1 MEKFHMFDDRIYQM
15 TNGVKAADR
24 IIYTVMLNEQKFYH
38 DKGQYYTPSY
48 AHLGQYAGITR
59 TSVIACMKRLEAHGL
74 IKKTNVASNQCVIKV
89 YSLDEV
95 PEVLTELTAKEARKA
110 KLESKVTQSVKKDDP
125 LSQNSLPT
133 ESKFFTQSVKIFD
146 TYNNSNNKKELINN
160 NKEDDFEE
168 ESLKKGASLCDSH
181 ECDIKEDDFLSLD
194 ELNDFLSM
202 NESDLDSE
210 ATKETSKTS
219 DLDDLEVSSK
229 KTSKQDKEISD
240 VNIDS
245 DHKNTQC
252 PATDDEMDPFDDYLD
267 DEEDPEEE
275 LKREQRKAKIKE
287 RFRKAKLKNRIDEL
301 DDFDDGDDDF
311 TYRPKKK
318 THTDSKKER
327 IKPKMYFA
335 SGGMR

>member
-1 MEKFHMFDDRIYQM
+1 MSKYNPNQFYKFDVRISQLSEEINAAARLIYMVMVHSCDFYEEKYKSYSPSIDHLAYMA
-15 TNGVKAADR
+15 GVSK
-24 IIYTVMLNEQKFYH
+24 
-38 DKGQYYTPSY
+38 
-48 AHLGQYAGITR
+48 R
-59 TSVIACMKRLEAHGL
+59 TAIRAIETLEKHGL
-74 IKKTNVASNQCVIKV
+74 IQVQKNQGRQSTYRVFTLDDKPELLVRPTSQEVAASVRQNDTTTSDKMSSVPVTKCHGGSDKMSPVLDKLLDKT
-89 YSLDEV
+89 LDNNIIDKS
-95 PEVLTELTAKEARKA
+95 KETG
-110 KLESKVTQSVKKDDP
+110 LND
-125 LSQNSLPT
+125 
-133 ESKFFTQSVKIFD
+133 
-146 TYNNSNNKKELINN
+146 
-160 NKEDDFEE
+160 
-168 ESLKKGASLCDSH
+168 
-181 ECDIKEDDFLSLD
+181 DIKEDDFLSLD

-219 DLDDLEVSSK
+219 DLEE
-229 KTSKQDKEISD
+229 DKISD

-252 PATDDEMDPFDDYLD
+252 PATDDELDPFDDYLD

-275 LKREQRKAKIKE
+275 LKREQRKAEIKE
-287 RFRKAKLKNRIDEL
+287 RFRNAKLKNKVSDL
-301 DDFDDGDDDF
+301 DDFDDSDDDF

>member
-146 TYNNSNNKKELINN
+146 TYNNSNNKEELTNN
-160 NKEDDFEE
+160 NKEDDFEG

-181 ECDIKEDDFLSLD
+181 KRDSLGIEEAIKE
-194 ELNDFLSM
+194 
-202 NESDLDSE
+202 
-210 ATKETSKTS
+210 ASKTS
-219 DLDDLEVSSK
+219 DLDDLEVSPK

-240 VNIDS
+240 VNEVS

-252 PATDDEMDPFDDYLD
+252 PATDEMEPFDDYLD
-267 DEEDPEEE
+267 EESEREEAI
-275 LKREQRKAKIKE
+275 KKAQRKAEIKS
-287 RFRKAKLKNRIDEL
+287 RIAMAKQKNKVSDL
-301 DDFDDGDDDF
+301 DDFDDSDDDF
-311 TYRPKKK
+311 TFTPKKK
-318 THTDSKKER
+318 THTDSKKEKVKVR
-327 IKPKMYFA
+327 RVYG
-335 SGGMR
+335 GGMF

>member
-1 MEKFHMFDDRIYQM
+1 PVTKCHGGSDKMSPVLDKLLDKTLD
-15 TNGVKAADR
+15 NN
-24 IIYTVMLNEQKFYH
+24 II
-38 DKGQYYTPSY
+38 DKS
-48 AHLGQYAGITR
+48 
-59 TSVIACMKRLEAHGL
+59 K
-74 IKKTNVASNQCVIKV
+74 
-89 YSLDEV
+89 D
-95 PEVLTELTAKEARKA
+95 TELN
-110 KLESKVTQSVKKDDP
+110 DG
-125 LSQNSLPT
+125 
-133 ESKFFTQSVKIFD
+133 
-146 TYNNSNNKKELINN
+146 IN
-160 NKEDDFEE
+160 
-168 ESLKKGASLCDSH
+168 
-181 ECDIKEDDFLSLD
+181 EDDFLSLD

-219 DLDDLEVSSK
+219 DLEE
-229 KTSKQDKEISD
+229 DKISD

-252 PATDDEMDPFDDYLD
+252 PATDDELDPFDDYLD

-275 LKREQRKAKIKE
+275 LKREQRKAEIKE
-287 RFRKAKLKNRIDEL
+287 RFRNAKLKNKVSDL
-301 DDFDDGDDDF
+301 DDFDDSDDDF

>member
-15 TNGVKAADR
+15 TNGVKVADR

-181 ECDIKEDDFLSLD
+181 KCDSLGIEEAIKE
-194 ELNDFLSM
+194 
-202 NESDLDSE
+202 
-210 ATKETSKTS
+210 TVKTS

-240 VNIDS
+240 VNEVS
-245 DHKNTQC
+245 DQQDTPC
-252 PATDDEMDPFDDYLD
+252 RLESTDDELPDVDLD

-275 LKREQRKAKIKE
+275 LKREQRKAEIKE

-318 THTDSKKER
+318 THTDSKKEK

-335 SGGMR
+335 GGGIK

>member
-1 MEKFHMFDDRIYQM
+1 MFDDRIYQM

-146 TYNNSNNKKELINN
+146 TYNNSNNKEELTNN
-160 NKEDDFEE
+160 NKEDDFEG
-168 ESLKKGASLCDSH
+168 ESLKRGASLCDSH
-181 ECDIKEDDFLSLD
+181 ECDSLGI
-194 ELNDFLSM
+194 E
-202 NESDLDSE
+202 
-210 ATKETSKTS
+210 ET
-219 DLDDLEVSSK
+219 V
-229 KTSKQDKEISD
+229 
-240 VNIDS
+240 
-245 DHKNTQC
+245 
-252 PATDDEMDPFDDYLD
+252 
-267 DEEDPEEE
+267 
-275 LKREQRKAKIKE
+275 
-287 RFRKAKLKNRIDEL
+287 
-301 DDFDDGDDDF
+301 
-311 TYRPKKK
+311 
-318 THTDSKKER
+318 
-327 IKPKMYFA
+327 
-335 SGGMR
+335 